1 RQRQRQITLPP
12 VGGEFVLWFVIENQC
27 CLSIR
32 LKDMSFFIQEIIFF
46 ADTVSMIYYVL
57 RLGTV
62 DEY

>member
-1 RQRQRQITLPP
+1 
-12 VGGEFVLWFVIENQC
+12 VVCVENQC

-46 ADTVSMIYYVL
+46 ADTASIDLL
-57 RLGTV
+57 RLGLGAV